1 MATMHRQQAFTADG
15 EEQRIAQVELSDR
28 LALAI
33 DESRQLRLE
42 TARLV
47 SRAWIDLEIYERSVT
62 RFSLLY

>member
-1 MATMHRQQAFTADG
+1 MHRQQAFTADG

-42 TARLV
+42 TARLI